1 MTSNLSPEA
10 EILADTVYILAKP
23 GHKVSHN
30 TRVEWFIGNVNRR
43 IVFPASGV
51 CAQLPDWPADCAP
64 AAWSSLSILAASPSP
79 PLPSVFPI
87 TYCIHPHTTVK
98 YLAHSH
104 RITFVLDLSY
114 SMLQPCSSG
123 FSVLHHAVF
132 CLESVLYKLIPPA
145 SGLSLPL
152 PTSLLTPLSLFISI
166 IGVIPNRQS
175 FTLIHDWEASLE
187 GIKSVIAAVNKRLFQ
202 LETADL
208 LAQSFSSSSA
218 SALVDMLRHGVL
230 TLAMQMPDWAPA
242 SLIII
247 SDACFTMLDMAELDL
262 SLAHLRAAAIRC
274 SFIVPSA
281 VVTSTATDF
290 APARTPRDLL
300 RSVSSNA
307 CIPHV
312 DLCQFIAHATAGFCL
327 TGLSTDW
334 QCLSKQT
341 SSQWN
346 QIHELLLALRL
357 QDDVESTP
365 EKEGD
370 LGWVAINEIQP
381 YSRIVNAALNHVLAS
396 RLKDG
401 YRLRSVSVPPAKQGS
416 TSSATSS
423 SSWIQIEL
431 ALAWKPGV
439 LFRLFL
445 AGEWLLPTGQLPIFS
460 STYYLLH
467 AASTPSKTE
476 PVVSGRY
483 CIANLRVR
491 ANCSL
496 LRALTQQRR
505 DQVTSPY
512 LSSTLNRFDFHFRL
526 LTHVDDYLENVSSFN
541 LNPDIYS
548 VPARYKNGLCSVFIT
563 AQGASGGSEI
573 YLSGNTA
580 EEMEHDKSLSNFVYY
595 WGRLLTL
602 DIANCYRWM
611 HSETLYVVLEHDSPL
626 PTNLFIPVPTRRV
639 TELLTCRQSLARI
652 HSMLSDWC
660 TFVLLEN
667 HTYIRL
673 EYPSHESSED
683 PDGPEASE
691 ATLSHASSPCVP
703 CYFTLVRLEMK
714 LPEIRVRVAFTAG
727 VQSDYRR
734 ATLEQL
740 SRRFRVLSFLPRGR
754 QAVPKS
760 RHKSGAFGPLYPFSL
775 NHAENVHVPPLQRTW
790 GETPCCMVFLSQ
802 LDRLIVENGTWMSSR
817 QQNYRTTTLPSSANF
832 QMSKSFLK
840 GTVAEVR
847 CEVAPALLR
856 QHLCTSGCIW
866 VAPVVSK
873 SPNCVA
879 KMFSTLM
886 NLRIQEG
893 FHFVRSGPQP
903 GFVSMAREFMF
914 SVDSAAEGAVKQP
927 CLIQYQLYP
936 FRVKT
941 ARSDQSGGMSEM
953 RIASEAVQRVLDTTL
968 AKNVSRS
975 LVSQLKALTS
985 AQLSSEIQIATE
997 VWIEPKHG
1005 HASDLPTEALYLANL
1020 SYTQVVERILQL
1032 DCFCLAAYSTLEKI
1046 LTACLLRMIE
1056 LQRLAAPLTSPT
1068 SNGSQTIPII
1078 ESSTTTTTSSLL
1090 SSTAPATALPFN
1102 LANITAVCPRLC
1114 LLYPLLLDASLVQET
1129 TKALKYFSSN
1139 NVITRLVFN
1148 LTHRMPFITPIR
1160 LSSIDSDQFSRFL
1173 LSEETEE
1180 NASRLNH
1187 AMLESGAVEWQ
1198 CFATI
1203 VSFIETMSRDD
1214 GCESRSDGPGLH
1226 PLSRENF
1233 VEVSSAEIGASPV
1246 TFFILPANMKAAT
1259 SPFCQDLTN
1268 NLRQRSGD
1276 PNRHEPSF
1284 PIFVYS
1290 CTHTYLSFPL
1300 DDRWTYN
1307 HPDTLI
1313 VDFFKQ
1319 DKEVSDTV
1327 IRDLRF
1333 VCREE
1338 LTSNP
1343 PDSFLAA
1350 ARGNPRLTKE
1360 LVLLW
1365 ARLRD
1370 ASLGL
1375 LDLCDE
1381 AFVECAHRTLLH
1393 DFVVSEA
1400 AIRNV
1405 LTSEQFCSALP
1416 SITVDATE
1424 FLCSTCSHCFNALR
1438 NQISNSSF
1446 QNLTSLPCKK
1456 KRCEGCE
1463 LRPNDC
1469 ERIRG
1474 RLSTVLN
1481 QYFSPISQLPGF
1493 YYFRGGEE
1501 TLRSHV
1507 HRTTMQRCDT
1517 SPTPI
1522 PRPISHI
1529 LVPPPKNSS
1538 PEYQKSAE
1546 VSVSRQVMFSTSSRS
1561 ESDTEEVRKKE
1572 RAEADEKKGDRTAAL
1587 LSSPNE
1593 VQPISYMKPLF
1604 LKVMVKLKYGCE
1616 EVKLPIEN
1624 LPICLLDVLC
1634 SSDEVNLQEL
1644 SMSVIF
1650 TPLIWKPKVGTSLP
1664 NASAESPNYQESP
1677 ATAMSPGGHLDPV
1690 GEISESSN
1698 SDSGSDSEK
1707 LSAFSEAGDNALS
1720 TNTLRSSLPS
1730 LPSKI
1735 HPSRRAASMSSEVF
1749 EDGDFLCSLHW
1760 CECHLEVSEAAS
1772 PCSICRALGNPEFLR
1787 YLDNEQWISLRRT
1800 TQIFRWLLQDE
1811 VVCSQRLLQPLLVS
1825 TVEAVLRHMENTK
1838 SLLLNI
1844 VPSSSVLMPFH
1855 INPSYALLSKGCIRA
1870 GKGADSDASDVL
1882 LDLMRAIG
1890 WESVDL
1896 AFIVK
1901 SEKSIPR
1908 FVDRMQSI
1916 SFRYAQAQL
1925 NHMGDYY
1932 VVCRTEPSH
1941 PPLLSSPPQQEKQ
1954 EQYPLARAVSEA
1966 GISAQIE
1973 PKPTSP
1979 SRFWQVGV
1987 CDLSNAPEIDKV
1999 SSHSVSLPSAL
2010 QPAQSSPKFE
2020 ASDDSAEFESLTSKT
2035 HASSFAS
2042 LEHQPNIATTTT
2054 DAETDGN
2061 RFPLAS
2067 QFPPQD
2073 SLELTPQAS
2082 GPSPP
2087 AFWLIFRV
2095 GSASIQ
2101 AFFHHSDTH
2110 REPSVVEDACPH
2122 CVVFRRALD
2131 DIRSILRLVSQS
2143 LLLDQLVLDR
2153 LCDSALL
2160 PEPLEPPQRPP
2171 RHLQTSASLKRKPL
2185 TMSYV
2190 QCRSVA
2196 VSASSATDSDNTEVQ
2211 PIVGNALRKKSLPI
2225 ETTSVTADPY
2235 PPGSLACSP
2244 KFVFSMEVSPRA
2256 VIAGERGNQ
2265 VLPELRRLLEN
2276 FAVMNRK
2283 NMFVFDDSEP
2293 ALDAAKPAIRRSL
2306 IPRIFYM
2313 LLREVPLESSP
2324 ALETPRRISPTNSS
2338 RRESLPLFLGSNLTS
2353 LNRIQLQATLHG
2365 ISPPSRH
2372 FCNFVRTLLQ
2382 SLLDKIVLECLQQVL
2397 SRTVLFRFASHD
2409 FTFLFARRGHQPRHQ
2424 LFFTLPRFLT
2434 DSSKFPHVPRGTLI
2448 FPFCQYLK
2456 QNLLTFMTAA
2466 KPEREVLPSLRN
2478 RFGRV
2483 EVMLYYHRRG
2493 VGTAK
2498 FGLVTAVVDL
2508 LQAGTLEPFCITS
2521 CLDLQEW
2528 LRHREIGESAA
2539 DVASVSELIKC
2550 LTDLQISYDTASSSP
2565 DRLAVRLRLWERGE
2579 VDLKL
2584 LTKKIHAAVQNSLY
2598 DLIME
2603 YFVLSLPTCLIEV
2616 PVFKSRSSDMPY
2628 ESTTKTGAQPL
2639 AYFVHA
2645 DSIRMSGFFSHT
2657 LLPWLGLT
2665 TSTRIPSVV
2674 ERKMLLASLQ
2684 SIDLLVGELVHQL
2697 NSLVEERIGRP
2708 ANWFKCPLLSASV
2721 SPNRSGRIK
2730 SGKIQ
2735 QQLAPATCPC
2745 QQCINFFAFEAVDA
2759 DGEGWVKFSKR
2770 RPFRHRGGVF
2780 VQPRE
2785 FIIVGKNYAVCRYET
2800 ALNWSSGGRTTS
2812 SGKSGGDGRSAPD
2825 KERQIPVKQVSSWS
2839 GRVPIQRHQTL
2850 GLQMQPLQT
2859 EVSMESMTNL
2869 EDTSFDTSSTLIN
2882 LPSVSSTTAL
2892 DVPEFCEM
2900 QLCLPQCLFHSSKPS
2915 ITPAIEESVSTTATT
2930 TNTEDSDATDPSVCL
2945 QVPRQTLCLVH
2956 LRGREVRVYLYNWSR
2971 DDADRLFHRIDCLV
2985 AWYNQRFQLLSCLS
2999 LQKTGLFHCL
3009 RTPSHLRLLKQA
3021 VHLGDR
3027 LCPPELTPTST
3038 VASTSSATMASRSI
3052 RRRLL
3057 EGLVGSG
3064 APLQP
3069 PSQTVLP
3076 PSQVTS
3082 SSAEIPTLPQPP
3094 TSSAPP
3100 LNTSAGLSAHSTS
3113 PATPNAESTILHPV
3127 KSQPSC
3133 PQQHLKV
3140 GGGSSRDSQ
3149 DLNLT
3154 RIYQNCSKVPALG
3167 DASLTGAEY
3176 LDVVHIHV
3184 DQALQAIKN
3193 DWRRAEH
3200 LRLITTPLKAWMAG
3214 EFFELEQYTS
3224 MDSQTQV
3231 LLSLPP
3237 TTTPPVTAFYSAVKR
3252 YGRTLHTVCS
3262 PILFCPSA
3270 RTDALRL
3277 RELEQ
3282 VAEEEGYRNLAKE
3295 EEQQR
3300 DIGKEEGREHNETF
3314 IATEKSRLAS
3324 TPLKSDMESPSQ
3336 PGTAAQRCCGLISP
3350 LFMTPG
3356 ISRDPPSW
3364 MKEATDCLLQEF
3376 MTYMTRQMHFTVI
3389 LSTLDSESPKLDHPY
3404 ALLQRSVKM
3413 AGIHLVE
3420 VFIRDCIFC
3429 VRLKAIELCR
3439 LTRAASRAVLT
3450 GPLAADVVGRAAA
3463 VAAVKIASAMI
3474 DPFSFTS
3481 GGSGS
3486 NVTAASATVS
3496 ASGSSSI
3503 ANSPY
3508 VVKWEESSRL
3518 CDCVHLH
3525 SFLYD
3530 FYLRNVDTF
3539 LRLQSELIGQ
3549 RLQVPSLTWALPQ
3562 ISKSQRRGGGGS
3574 FGASRHPFLP
3584 ANYPIV
3590 SFLRDLA
3597 RIIPLA
3603 PVFARGTFIRLPMC
3617 LPVDARIKP
3626 EQVFE
3631 HLIEA
3636 RQAYGFKTFDLG
3648 INSSSPTH
3656 ARFGFCSFTSPR
3668 GPSIVISDDAV
3679 QSFSVH
3685 PTGGDNDISTSS
3697 ASDSETGTVKA
3708 KKLAA
3713 PMEVEIEGVTPPTP
3727 QQRPYHHSHSR
3738 PQHST
3743 STAASTP
3750 RFVPQLRLPTLKH
3763 FSLACAAY
3771 LDKEAAVS
3779 STSPE
3784 VVEFPTAPRRI
3795 GISVFVILTDQC
3807 RRFPRARLS
3816 SLPHGLSAECL
3827 MPNDSSAAPKIHLT
3841 VSMRSTLGD
3850 TSSALPPSLASNQR
3864 CRHTSLNVFALGEST
3879 AGTTHGGGRSTMSR
3893 TTTGEATALQHD
3905 PGLRW
3910 KISYLGVWPSH
3921 QIELRRAL
3929 KLVYQALY
3937 FSMPHIVNSAIL
3949 SCHKNLLW
3957 YRLFDPQYFPPVIA
3971 SALPPTPLPS
3981 SAEEVDEI
3989 GQEAVSLLFPEVT
4002 HRGLSCEE
4010 FQDLINSAPL
4020 KVDLLR
4026 MDPRLL
4032 DLLNISGE
4040 HLASSVVNHLNS
4052 SGGKTVAFLFDGAI
4066 ESINGWTHLVVIDP
4080 SFREGLIHI
4089 SWRRERGSS
4098 QQTQRQFSRLGWGP
4112 KVEQYP
4118 SAISKFSSFLRTI
4131 LAPMK
4136 KPVEGVSLAEVS
4148 TEVEPSWRICDFTM
4162 RAVFRSP
4169 DSMEASMRNL
4179 SGSAIASS
4187 SSGSATATAS
4197 TNATVLNFYRTHL
4210 MPVLKLIVEI
4220 LVLHVW
4226 RDLH

>member
-1 MTSNLSPEA
+1 MTSNLSPKA

-79 PLPSVFPI
+79 SLPSVFPI
-87 TYCIHPHTTVK
+87 TYCIHPHTIVK

-104 RITFVLDLSY
+104 RITFVLDLSE
-114 SMLQPCSSG
+114 SMLQPCSTG
-123 FSVLHHAVF
+123 FSALHHTVF

-152 PTSLLTPLSLFISI
+152 PNTLLAPLSLFISI
-166 IGVIPNRQS
+166 IGVVPNRQS

-187 GIKSVIAAVNKRLFQ
+187 GIKPVIATVNKRLFQ

-208 LAQSFSSSSA
+208 LAQPYSSSPA

-242 SLIII
+242 SLVII
-247 SDACFTMLDMAELDL
+247 SDACFTTLDMAELDR

-281 VVTSTATDF
+281 IAASYAAKDF
-290 APARTPRDLL
+290 APAGTPRNLL
-300 RSVSSNA
+300 RAISSSP
-307 CIPHV
+307 CVPHV

-357 QDDVESTP
+357 QDDVESTL

-381 YSRIVNAALNHVLAS
+381 YSRVVHAALNHVLAS

-401 YRLRSVSVPPAKQGS
+401 YRLRSVSVPPVRQDSA
-416 TSSATSS
+416 SSDTAS

-445 AGEWLLPTGQLPIFS
+445 AGEWLLPKGQLPVFS
-460 STYYLLH
+460 STYYLLN
-467 AASTPSKTE
+467 AANASS
-476 PVVSGRY
+476 VVSGRC

-496 LRALTQQRR
+496 LRAFTQQRR
-505 DQVTSPY
+505 DQVASPY
-512 LSSTLNRFDFHFRL
+512 LASTLNRFDFHFRL
-526 LTHVDDYLENVSSFN
+526 LNHVDDYLENVSSFN

-548 VPARYKNGLCSVFIT
+548 VPLRYKNGLCSVFIT

-639 TELLTCRQSLARI
+639 TDLLTCRQSLARI

-673 EYPSHESSED
+673 EYPSHDSLED
-683 PDGPEASE
+683 PDGPETSE
-691 ATLSHASSPCVP
+691 ASLSHASSSRVP

-775 NHAENVHVPPLQRTW
+775 SHTENVHVPPLQRTW

-802 LDRLIVENGTWMSSR
+802 LDLLIVETGTWMSSR
-817 QQNYRTTTLPSSANF
+817 QQNYRTATLPSSANF
-832 QMSKSFLK
+832 QVSKSFLK

-873 SPNCVA
+873 SPNCVT

-903 GFVSMAREFMF
+903 GFVSMAREVMF

-941 ARSDQSGGMSEM
+941 ARNDQSGEASEVRM
-953 RIASEAVQRVLDTTL
+953 ASEAVQRVLDTAL
-968 AKNVSRS
+968 AKNISRS
-975 LVSQLKALTS
+975 FVNQLKALTS

-1020 SYTQVVERILQL
+1020 SYTQVVERIFQL

-1056 LQRLAAPLTSPT
+1056 LQRLAAPSASPT
-1068 SNGSQTIPII
+1068 LNGSQTIPI
-1078 ESSTTTTTSSLL
+1078 ESPTTTTATSTSL
-1090 SSTAPATALPFN
+1090 SSTAPAAALPFN

-1114 LLYPLLLDASLVQET
+1114 LLYPLLLDASLVKET
-1129 TKALKYFSSN
+1129 TTSLKYFSSY

-1148 LTHRMPFITPIR
+1148 LTHRMSFITPIR
-1160 LSSIDSDQFSRFL
+1160 LSSIDSDQFNRFL
-1173 LSEETEE
+1173 MSEETEE
-1180 NASRLNH
+1180 NASRLNR
-1187 AMLESGAVEWQ
+1187 ALLESGAVEWQ

-1203 VSFIETMSRDD
+1203 VSLVETISGGDD
-1214 GCESRSDGPGLH
+1214 GEARGLR
-1226 PLSRENF
+1226 PLPRENF
-1233 VEVSSAEIGASPV
+1233 TEVSSAEIGASPV
-1246 TFFILPANMKAAT
+1246 TFFLLPANIKVAT
-1259 SPFCQDLTN
+1259 SLFCQDLMY

-1276 PNRHEPSF
+1276 PNRYEPSF
-1284 PIFVYS
+1284 PIFIYS

-1307 HPDTLI
+1307 HPDTLV

-1319 DKEVSDTV
+1319 DKEVSDTAL
-1327 IRDLRF
+1327 RDLRF

-1360 LVLLW
+1360 LGLLW
-1365 ARLRD
+1365 DRLRD

-1393 DFVVSEA
+1393 DFVVSET
-1400 AIRNV
+1400 AIRSV

-1424 FLCSTCSHCFNALR
+1424 FLCSTCSHCFNAIR
-1438 NQISNSSF
+1438 NQTSKSGF
-1446 QNLTSLPCKK
+1446 QNPVSFPCKR
-1456 KRCEGCE
+1456 KRSEGCE
-1463 LRPNDC
+1463 LRPNDR

-1474 RLSTVLN
+1474 RLFNVLT
-1481 QYFSPISQLPGF
+1481 QYFSPISQFPGF

-1501 TLRSHV
+1501 TARSHV
-1507 HRTTMQRCDT
+1507 HRTTTQRCHT

-1522 PRPISHI
+1522 PRPNSHI
-1529 LVPPPKNSS
+1529 LSPTSKISS
-1538 PEYQKSAE
+1538 PEYQKSTE

-1561 ESDTEEVRKKE
+1561 ESDTEEVKKKE
-1572 RAEADEKKGDRTAAL
+1572 HTEAVEEKKGDRTAAVL
-1587 LSSPNE
+1587 LSPNE
-1593 VQPISYMKPLF
+1593 LQLMPYRKPLF
-1604 LKVMVKLKYGCE
+1604 LKVMLKLKNGGE

-1624 LPICLLDVLC
+1624 LPICLLDVLS

-1644 SMSVIF
+1644 SLSVIF
-1650 TPLIWKPKVGTSLP
+1650 TPLIWKPKVGISSSD
-1664 NASAESPNYQESP
+1664 AGAESPNYQESP
-1677 ATAMSPGGHLDPV
+1677 ATANSTGGHLDPV
-1690 GEISESSN
+1690 EEMGKSSN
-1698 SDSGSDSEK
+1698 SGSGSDSEE
-1707 LSAFSEAGDNALS
+1707 LSTFSEAGDNALS
-1720 TNTLRSSLPS
+1720 TNILRPSLRS

-1772 PCSICRALGNPEFLR
+1772 PCSICRALGNPDFLQ

-1844 VPSSSVLMPFH
+1844 VPSSSVVMPLH
-1855 INPSYALLSKGCIRA
+1855 ISPSYALLSKGCIR
-1870 GKGADSDASDVL
+1870 GEKGVNSDAPDVL
-1882 LDLMRAIG
+1882 LDLIRAIG

-1896 AFIVK
+1896 AFIAK

-1908 FVDRMQSI
+1908 FVERLQSI

-1925 NHMGDYY
+1925 NRIGDYY
-1932 VVCRTEPSH
+1932 VVCRAEPSH
-1941 PPLLSSPPQQEKQ
+1941 PPFLSSSPQQKKE
-1954 EQYPLARAVSEA
+1954 EQYPLARSVSEA
-1966 GISAQIE
+1966 GIPTQIE
-1973 PKPTSP
+1973 LKPTSS
-1979 SRFWQVGV
+1979 SRFLQLGV
-1987 CDLSNAPEIDKV
+1987 CDLSNAPEIEKV
-1999 SSHSVSLPSAL
+1999 LSHSMSLPLAPRL
-2010 QPAQSSPKFE
+2010 AQSSHKVE

-2054 DAETDGN
+2054 DAETDGT

-2073 SLELTPQAS
+2073 SLALTPQAC
-2082 GPSPP
+2082 GPTLP

-2131 DIRSILRLVSQS
+2131 DIQSILRLVSQS

-2171 RHLQTSASLKRKPL
+2171 RHLQTSTSFKRKPL
-2185 TMSYV
+2185 TASYA
-2190 QCRSVA
+2190 QYRSIA
-2196 VSASSATDSDNTEVQ
+2196 VSASSATDSDTTEVQ
-2211 PIVGNALRKKSLPI
+2211 SIVGNALRKKSLPN
-2225 ETTSVTADPY
+2225 ETTSVAADPY

-2293 ALDAAKPAIRRSL
+2293 TLDATKPVIRRSL

-2324 ALETPRRISPTNSS
+2324 ALEAPCRTSPTSSS
-2338 RRESLPLFLGSNLTS
+2338 RRESLPLFLGSNSSS

-2365 ISPPSRH
+2365 ISSPSRH

-2397 SRTVLFRFASHD
+2397 SRTVLFRFAPHD
-2409 FTFLFARRGHQPRHQ
+2409 FNFLFARRGHQPRHQ

-2508 LQAGTLEPFCITS
+2508 LQADTLEPFCITS
-2521 CLDLQEW
+2521 CLDLHEW
-2528 LRHREIGESAA
+2528 LRHREIGENAVDIA
-2539 DVASVSELIKC
+2539 RVSELVKC
-2550 LTDLQISYDTASSSP
+2550 LTDLQISYDSTSLSP
-2565 DRLAVRLRLWERGE
+2565 GRLAVRLRLWERGE
-2579 VDLKL
+2579 VDLKF
-2584 LTKKIHAAVQNSLY
+2584 LTDKLHAAVQNALY
-2598 DLIME
+2598 DLIIE
-2603 YFVLSLPTCLIEV
+2603 YFVLSPSVCLLEV
-2616 PVFKSRSSDMPY
+2616 PVFKSRSSDIPH
-2628 ESTTKTGAQPL
+2628 ESATKADAQP
-2639 AYFVHA
+2639 FTHSVHA
-2645 DSIRMSGFFSHT
+2645 DGIRMSGFFSHT
-2657 LLPWLGLT
+2657 LLPWLGVT
-2665 TSTRIPSVV
+2665 TSTQLPPVI

-2684 SIDLLVGELVHQL
+2684 SIDLLVSELVHQL

-2708 ANWFKCPLLSASV
+2708 SNWFKCPFLSTSV
-2721 SPNRSGRIK
+2721 LPNRSGRIK
-2730 SGKIQ
+2730 SASMQ
-2735 QQLAPATCPC
+2735 QQLASMTCPC

-2759 DGEGWVKFSKR
+2759 DGEEWVKFSKR
-2770 RPFRHRGGVF
+2770 RPFGQRGGVF

-2812 SGKSGGDGRSAPD
+2812 PGKSGGSGRAAPD
-2825 KERQIPVKQVSSWS
+2825 EERKIPVKQIASWS
-2839 GRVPIQRHQTL
+2839 GCVPIQRHQTL
-2850 GLQMQPLQT
+2850 GLQMQSLPA
-2859 EVSMESMTNL
+2859 EVPMESMTTL
-2869 EDTSFDTSSTLIN
+2869 EDTSFDTSSSALIN
-2882 LPSVSSTTAL
+2882 LPSVPSTTVL

-2900 QLCLPQCLFHSSKPS
+2900 QLCLPQFLFHSSKPS
-2915 ITPAIEESVSTTATT
+2915 TSPVIEESASTTTT
-2930 TNTEDSDATDPSVCL
+2930 TTTEDSDASGPCFCL

-2971 DDADRLFHRIDCLV
+2971 DDADRLFYRIDCLV

-3027 LCPPELTPTST
+3027 LCPPEMTPTST
-3038 VASTSSATMASRSI
+3038 VASTPSATMASRSI

-3069 PSQTVLP
+3069 PLQTVPP
-3076 PSQVTS
+3076 PSQIAS
-3082 SSAEIPTLPQPP
+3082 SSTETPTPPQPP
-3094 TSSAPP
+3094 IPHAPP
-3100 LNTSAGLSAHSTS
+3100 SNGSAGISTHSTS
-3113 PATPNAESTILHPV
+3113 PATPNTESTILHLV
-3127 KSQPSC
+3127 KSQPSYLH
-3133 PQQHLKV
+3133 QHLKV

-3154 RIYQNCSKVPALG
+3154 RIYQNCSKVPALCNT
-3167 DASLTGAEY
+3167 SLTGAEC
-3176 LDVVHIHV
+3176 LDVVHLHV
-3184 DQALQAIKN
+3184 DQALRAIKN
-3193 DWRRAEH
+3193 DWRRAER

-3214 EFFELEQYTS
+3214 DFFELEQYTL
-3224 MDSQTQV
+3224 MDSQSQV
-3231 LLSLPP
+3231 LLSLSP
-3237 TTTPPVTAFYSAVKR
+3237 TTTPPLTAFYSAVKR

-3277 RELEQ
+3277 REVEQ
-3282 VAEEEGYRNLAKE
+3282 VAEEDGYRNLIKE
-3295 EEQQR
+3295 EEQQA

-3314 IATEKSRLAS
+3314 VVAEKSSA
-3324 TPLKSDMESPSQ
+3324 PLKSDMKSSPQ
-3336 PGTAAQRCCGLISP
+3336 PRTAAERHRGFISS
-3350 LFMTPG
+3350 LYVTSG
-3356 ISRDPPSW
+3356 VSRDPPSW
-3364 MKEATDCLLQEF
+3364 MQEATDCLLQEF

-3420 VFIRDCIFC
+3420 IFIRDCIFC

-3474 DPFSFTS
+3474 DPLSFTS

-3486 NVTAASATVS
+3486 NTAAANAAIS

-3503 ANSPY
+3503 ASSPY

-3539 LRLQSELIGQ
+3539 LRLQSDLIGQ

-3562 ISKSQRRGGGGS
+3562 ISKAQRRGCGGS
-3574 FGASRHPFLP
+3574 FAASRHPFLP
-3584 ANYPIV
+3584 ANYPV
-3590 SFLRDLA
+3590 VNFLCDLA

-3603 PVFARGTFIRLPMC
+3603 PVFARGTFMRLPMC

-3636 RQAYGFKTFDLG
+3636 RQAYGFKVFDLG
-3648 INSSSPTH
+3648 INSGLPTH
-3656 ARFGFCSFTSPR
+3656 ARFGFCSFSSPR
-3668 GPSIVISDDAV
+3668 GPLTVTSDDAV
-3679 QSFSVH
+3679 QSLSVY
-3685 PTGGDNDISTSS
+3685 PNGGSNDTSTSS
-3697 ASDSETGTVKA
+3697 ASDPEMGIMEA
-3708 KKLAA
+3708 QKLAA
-3713 PMEVEIEGVTPPTP
+3713 PTEVEMERVTPPTP
-3727 QQRPYHHSHSR
+3727 QQRSYHQSHSR
-3738 PQHST
+3738 PPHST
-3743 STAASTP
+3743 SAAASTP

-3771 LDKEAAVS
+3771 LDKEAAVP
-3779 STSPE
+3779 STSTE
-3784 VVEFPTAPRRI
+3784 VVESSNAPRRI

-3816 SLPHGLSAECL
+3816 SLPHGFSAEHQTPVQWPAIRPGL
-3827 MPNDSSAAPKIHLT
+3827 SSDKDLNTLSPKIVRSGSQEAAPVLA
-3841 VSMRSTLGD
+3841 GD
-3850 TSSALPPSLASNQR
+3850 ASSALPLSLATNQR

-3879 AGTTHGGGRSTMSR
+3879 AGTTHGGGRNIISR
-3893 TTTGEATALQHD
+3893 TTSGEATALQHD

-3929 KLVYQALY
+3929 KLVHQALY
-3937 FSMPHIVNSAIL
+3937 LSMPHIINSAIL

-3957 YRLFDPQYFPPVIA
+3957 YRLFDPQYFPSVLA
-3971 SALPPTPLPS
+3971 SALPSAPPPS
-3981 SAEEVDEI
+3981 GAEEVDEI

-4032 DLLNISGE
+4032 DLLSISGE

-4052 SGGKTVAFLFDGAI
+4052 SGGKTVAFLFDGTI
-4066 ESINGWTHLVVIDP
+4066 ESI
-4080 SFREGLIHI
+4080 SLIHI
-4089 SWRRERGSS
+4089 SWRRECGPS
-4098 QQTQRQFSRLGWGP
+4098 QQTKRQFSRLGWETRA
-4112 KVEQYP
+4112 EQSP

-4136 KPVEGVSLAEVS
+4136 QPVEGVSLAEAL
-4148 TEVEPSWRICDFTM
+4148 TEVEPSWGLCDFTM

-4169 DSMEASMRNL
+4169 NSMEASIRNL
-4179 SGSAIASS
+4179 SGSAIQSS
-4187 SSGSATATAS
+4187 SSASATATSS
-4197 TNATVLNFYRTHL
+4197 TNAMVLNFYRTHL
-4210 MPVLKLIVEI
+4210 MSVLKLIVEI

>member
-1 MTSNLSPEA
+1 MTSNSSPET
-10 EILADTVYILAKP
+10 EIPADTVYVLAKP

-30 TRVEWFIGNVNRR
+30 TRVEWFIGNVNRH

-64 AAWSSLSILAASPSP
+64 ASWSSLSIVAALPSP
-79 PLPSVFPI
+79 PLPSAFPI
-87 TYCIHPHTTVK
+87 SYCIHPHTTVK

-104 RITFVLDLSY
+104 RITFVLDLSD
-114 SMLQPCSSG
+114 SMLQPCSTG
-123 FSVLHHAVF
+123 FSVLYHAVF
-132 CLESVLYKLIPPA
+132 CLESVLYKLIPPS

-152 PTSLLTPLSLFISI
+152 PNSFLSPLSLFISI
-166 IGVIPNRQS
+166 IGVVPNRQS

-208 LAQSFSSSSA
+208 FTLSYSSSSA

-247 SDACFTMLDMAELDL
+247 SDACFTTLDMVELDRC
-262 SLAHLRAAAIRC
+262 LAHLRAAAIRC
-274 SFIVPSA
+274 SFIVPSTI
-281 VVTSTATDF
+281 VTSTVTDF
-290 APARTPRDLL
+290 APARTPRNLL
-300 RSVSSNA
+300 RAISTSP
-307 CIPHV
+307 CIPQL

-327 TGLSTDW
+327 TGLSTDRQYW
-334 QCLSKQT
+334 SRQN

-365 EKEGD
+365 DKEGD

-381 YSRIVNAALNHVLAS
+381 YSRIVHAALNHVLAS

-401 YRLRSVSVPPAKQGS
+401 YRLRSVSVPPAKNDS
-416 TSSATSS
+416 VSPATS

-439 LFRLFL
+439 VFRLFL
-445 AGEWLLPTGQLPIFS
+445 AGEWFLPTGQLPVFS
-460 STYYLLH
+460 SNYYLLQ
-467 AASTPSKTE
+467 AANTSSRTKPI
-476 PVVSGRY
+476 VSGRY

-496 LRALTQQRR
+496 LRAFTQQRR
-505 DQVTSPY
+505 DQVTSSY
-512 LSSTLNRFDFHFRL
+512 LASTLNRFDFHFRL
-526 LTHVDDYLENVSSFN
+526 LNLVDDYLENVSSFN

-548 VPARYKNGLCSVFIT
+548 VPVRYKNGLCSVYIT

-580 EEMEHDKSLSNFVYY
+580 EEMEHDKSLFNFVYY

-611 HSETLYVVLEHDSPL
+611 HSKTLYVVLEHDSPL

-639 TELLTCRQSLARI
+639 TDLLTCRQSLARI

-673 EYPSHESSED
+673 EYPSHESLED
-683 PDGPEASE
+683 TGNPEASE
-691 ATLSHASSPCVP
+691 APLSHASSLCVP

-714 LPEIRVRVAFTAG
+714 LPEMRVRVAFTAG

-760 RHKSGAFGPLYPFSL
+760 RHKSGTFGPLYPFSL
-775 NHAENVHVPPLQRTW
+775 NHAEDVHVPPLQRSW

-802 LDRLIVENGTWMSSR
+802 LDRLIVETGTWMSSR
-817 QQNYRTTTLPSSANF
+817 QQNYRTATQPSSSNF
-832 QMSKSFLK
+832 QVSKSFLK
-840 GTVAEVR
+840 GTVTEAR
-847 CEVAPALLR
+847 CEVTPVLLR
-856 QHLCTSGCIW
+856 QHLSTSGCIW

-903 GFVSMAREFMF
+903 GFVSMAREVMF
-914 SVDSAAEGAVKQP
+914 SVDSAAEGAIKRP

-941 ARSDQSGGMSEM
+941 ARSDQSRDASEM
-953 RIASEAVQRVLDTTL
+953 RTASEAVQKVLDAAL
-968 AKNVSRS
+968 ASKVPRLFVNR
-975 LVSQLKALTS
+975 LKALTS

-1005 HASDLPTEALYLANL
+1005 YASDLPTEALYLANL
-1020 SYTQVVERILQL
+1020 PYAQVVERILQL

-1046 LTACLLRMIE
+1046 LTACLLRIIE
-1056 LQRLAAPLTSPT
+1056 LQRLAVPPASPT
-1068 SNGSQTIPII
+1068 SNESQTT
-1078 ESSTTTTTSSLL
+1078 SMKSLTTTTSNSS
-1090 SSTAPATALPFN
+1090 SSTAPAVALPFN
-1102 LANITAVCPRLC
+1102 LANITAVCPRMC
-1114 LLYPLLLDASLVQET
+1114 LLYPLLLDASMVQET
-1129 TKALKYFSSN
+1129 TAVLKYLSSE
-1139 NVITRLVFN
+1139 NVITRLIFN
-1148 LTHRMPFITPIR
+1148 LTQRMPYITPIH
-1160 LSSIDSDQFSRFL
+1160 LSSTDSDQFNHFL
-1173 LSEETEE
+1173 VSEETEE
-1180 NASRLNH
+1180 NAPRLNR
-1187 AMLESGAVEWQ
+1187 ALLESGEVEWQ

-1203 VSFIETMSRDD
+1203 VSFIETMSGLGGGENRS
-1214 GCESRSDGPGLH
+1214 ESQGLH
-1226 PLSRENF
+1226 PLPTDNF
-1233 VEVSSAEIGASPV
+1233 VEVNSVEIGTSPV
-1246 TFFILPANMKAAT
+1246 TFFVLPANMKVAT
-1259 SPFCQDLTN
+1259 SSFCQDLMN
-1268 NLRQRSGD
+1268 NLRRRLGD
-1276 PNRHEPSF
+1276 SNRHEPSF
-1284 PIFVYS
+1284 PIFIYS

-1313 VDFFKQ
+1313 IDFFKQ
-1319 DKEVSDTV
+1319 NKDVLDATV
-1327 IRDLRF
+1327 KTPRLI
-1333 VCREE
+1333 CREE

-1343 PDSFLAA
+1343 PDGFLAA
-1350 ARGNPRLTKE
+1350 AKGNPRLTTE
-1360 LVLLW
+1360 LGLLW

-1375 LDLCDE
+1375 LNLCDE

-1393 DFVVSEA
+1393 GLVVSEE
-1400 AIRNV
+1400 AIRSV
-1405 LTSEQFCSALP
+1405 LTSERFCSSLP
-1416 SITVDATE
+1416 PITIDATE
-1424 FLCSTCSHCFNALR
+1424 FLCSTCSHCFNAIR
-1438 NQISNSSF
+1438 NQMGNSGS
-1446 QNLTSLPCKK
+1446 QNLSFFPCKK
-1456 KRCEGCE
+1456 KSPEGCE
-1463 LRPNDC
+1463 LRPHDG

-1474 RLSTVLN
+1474 RLFSVLN
-1481 QYFSPISQLPGF
+1481 QYFSPITQFPGF
-1493 YYFRGGEE
+1493 YYFRGGDEI
-1501 TLRSHV
+1501 TRPHV
-1507 HRTTMQRCDT
+1507 HLATAQRCDT
-1517 SPTPI
+1517 WPI
-1522 PRPISHI
+1522 PTTKSTSHI
-1529 LVPPPKNSS
+1529 LGLPPKYCI
-1538 PEYQKSAE
+1538 PQYRKLAE
-1546 VSVSRQVMFSTSSRS
+1546 VSGSQVMFPTSLRS
-1561 ESDTEEVRKKE
+1561 ESDTEEVKKKE
-1572 RAEADEKKGDRTAAL
+1572 CGEAMVEEKGDGTAAAL
-1587 LSSPNE
+1587 LYPNE
-1593 VQPISYMKPLF
+1593 VQPMPYRKPLF
-1604 LKVMVKLKYGCE
+1604 LKAMLKLKHGGE
-1616 EVKLPIEN
+1616 EVKLPVEN
-1624 LPICLLDVLC
+1624 LPICLLDALP

-1644 SMSVIF
+1644 SLNVIF
-1650 TPLIWKPKVGTSLP
+1650 TPLIWKPKVGIFPSDA
-1664 NASAESPNYQESP
+1664 NAESPGYQESP
-1677 ATAMSPGGHLDPV
+1677 AIATGPGGHLDPV
-1690 GEISESSN
+1690 KERSESFDSS
-1698 SDSGSDSEK
+1698 SDSDSEEF
-1707 LSAFSEAGDNALS
+1707 STFSEAGDGAFN
-1720 TNTLRSSLPS
+1720 TNILQRSLP
-1730 LPSKI
+1730 LPPSKI
-1735 HPSRRAASMSSEVF
+1735 HPSRHAPSTSSEVI

-1760 CECHLEVSEAAS
+1760 CECHLEISEAAG
-1772 PCSICRALGNPEFLR
+1772 PCSICGTFSSPEFLR

-1838 SLLLNI
+1838 FLLLNS

-1855 INPSYALLSKGCIRA
+1855 ISHSYALLSKTCISGA
-1870 GKGADSDASDVL
+1870 KGANSCVSGVL

-1890 WESVDL
+1890 WESVGL
-1896 AFIVK
+1896 EFIVE
-1901 SEKSIPR
+1901 SEKSVPR
-1908 FVDRMQSI
+1908 FLDRLQSI
-1916 SFRYAQAQL
+1916 SFRYSQAQL
-1925 NHMGDYY
+1925 NHIGDYY
-1932 VVCRTEPSH
+1932 VVCRAEPLHS
-1941 PPLLSSPPQQEKQ
+1941 PFLSSSPQEEKH
-1954 EQYPLARAVSEA
+1954 EQHPLVRSTSEA
-1966 GISAQIE
+1966 GIFVQLE
-1973 PKPTSP
+1973 TE
-1979 SRFWQVGV
+1979 
-1987 CDLSNAPEIDKV
+1987 CLMSNASETQKV
-1999 SSHSVSLPSAL
+1999 TSRSMSLPSAP
-2010 QPAQSSPKFE
+2010 QPALDIPE
-2020 ASDDSAEFESLTSKT
+2020 CEISDDSAEVESLTSKT
-2035 HASSFAS
+2035 RASSFAS
-2042 LEHQPNIATTTT
+2042 LERQPTIATTT
-2054 DAETDGN
+2054 DAETDVT

-2073 SLELTPQAS
+2073 SLNLVHQIS
-2082 GPSPP
+2082 GPSLP

-2110 REPSVVEDACPH
+2110 REPSAVEDACPH

-2131 DIRSILRLVSQS
+2131 DIRSTLRLVSQS
-2143 LLLDQLVLDR
+2143 LLLDQLVLDH
-2153 LCDSALL
+2153 LCDSSLL
-2160 PEPLEPPQRPP
+2160 PEPLEPPKRPP
-2171 RHLQTSASLKRKPL
+2171 RNLQTSATSKRKPL
-2185 TMSYV
+2185 VPTYV
-2190 QCRSVA
+2190 HSRSV
-2196 VSASSATDSDNTEVQ
+2196 VISASSATDSDNTEVQ
-2211 PIVGNALRKKSLPI
+2211 PMVENPLRKKSLPNEI
-2225 ETTSVTADPY
+2225 TSVSPERY
-2235 PPGSLACSP
+2235 PPGSLACPP

-2293 ALDAAKPAIRRSL
+2293 ASDTAKPAVRRNF

-2324 ALETPRRISPTNSS
+2324 AFETPRRTSPTSPS
-2338 RRESLPLFLGSNLTS
+2338 RRESLPLFLGSSSSS

-2365 ISPPSRH
+2365 INSPSRH

-2382 SLLDKIVLECLQQVL
+2382 SLLDKIVLQCLQQVL

-2409 FTFLFARRGHQPRHQ
+2409 FDFLFARRGHLPRHQ

-2434 DSSKFPHVPRGTLI
+2434 DSSKVPHFPRGTLI

-2466 KPEREVLPSLRN
+2466 KPEREVLSCLRN
-2478 RFGRV
+2478 RFGCV
-2483 EVMLYYHRRG
+2483 EVMLYYRRRG

-2508 LQAGTLEPFCITS
+2508 LQAGTQEPFCITS

-2528 LRHREIGESAA
+2528 LRRQEISENTAG
-2539 DVASVSELIKC
+2539 VASMAELVEC
-2550 LTDLQISYDTASSSP
+2550 LTDLQTSHDTVSSSP

-2584 LTKKIHAAVQNSLY
+2584 LTEKLHAAVQNALY

-2603 YFVLSLPTCLIEV
+2603 YFVLGLPACLIEV

-2628 ESTTKTGAQPL
+2628 EAITKTGAQTST
-2639 AYFVHA
+2639 YFVPA

-2657 LLPWLGLT
+2657 LLPWLGVT
-2665 TSTRIPSVV
+2665 TSTQLPPVI
-2674 ERKMLLASLQ
+2674 ERKLQLASLQ
-2684 SIDLLVGELVHQL
+2684 SIDLLVDELVHQL
-2697 NSLVEERIGRP
+2697 NALVEERLGCP
-2708 ANWFKCPLLSASV
+2708 ANWCKCPLLSTSTP
-2721 SPNRSGRIK
+2721 PNRGGRIK
-2730 SGKIQ
+2730 STTIQ
-2735 QQLAPATCPC
+2735 QQLASMTCPC

-2759 DGEGWVKFSKR
+2759 SGEEWMKFSKR
-2770 RPFRHRGGVF
+2770 RTFKQKGGVF

-2785 FIIVGKNYAVCRYET
+2785 FVIVGKNHAVCRYE
-2800 ALNWSSGGRTTS
+2800 AAFIRSSSGQTTS
-2812 SGKSGGDGRSAPD
+2812 PGKSDGKDRSTPD
-2825 KERQIPVKQVSSWS
+2825 EELKIPVKKVSSWS

-2850 GLQMQPLQT
+2850 ELQMQPLPT
-2859 EVSMESMTNL
+2859 EVSMESMTTL
-2869 EDTSFDTSSTLIN
+2869 EDTSFDTSSSTLVN
-2882 LPSVSSTTAL
+2882 LPSVSSTTVS

-2900 QLCLPQCLFHSSKPS
+2900 QFCLPQFLFHSSKPS
-2915 ITPAIEESVSTTATT
+2915 TSPIVEESVSTTTATIAGDGGT
-2930 TNTEDSDATDPSVCL
+2930 SGPCACL
-2945 QVPRQTLCLVH
+2945 QVPRQTLCLIH
-2956 LRGREVRVYLYNWSR
+2956 LRGREVRIYLYNWSR
-2971 DDADRLFHRIDCLV
+2971 DDADRLLQRVDCLV

-3021 VHLGDR
+3021 VHLSDH

-3038 VASTSSATMASRSI
+3038 VVSVPSASTASRSI

-3069 PSQTVLP
+3069 PSQTFAS

-3082 SSAEIPTLPQPP
+3082 SAEPLTPPQLPTP
-3094 TSSAPP
+3094 SAPP
-3100 LNTSAGLSAHSTS
+3100 SNASAGISTHSTS
-3113 PATPNAESTILHPV
+3113 PATPSTESTLLHLV
-3127 KSQPSC
+3127 QPQPLC
-3133 PQQHLKV
+3133 LQQQLRV
-3140 GGGSSRDSQ
+3140 GGEILRDSR

-3154 RIYQNCSKVPALG
+3154 RIYQNCAQVAALG
-3167 DASLTGAEY
+3167 NTSATGVEY
-3176 LDVVHIHV
+3176 LDVVHLHV
-3184 DQALQAIKN
+3184 DQALRVVKN
-3193 DWRRAEH
+3193 DWRRAEQ

-3214 EFFELEQYTS
+3214 ESFILEQYTP
-3224 MDSQTQV
+3224 MDSQSQV
-3231 LLSLPP
+3231 LPSLPP
-3237 TTTPPVTAFYSAVKR
+3237 LTTPPLTAFYSAVKR

-3262 PILFCPSA
+3262 PFLFCPSA
-3270 RTDALRL
+3270 RIDALQL

-3282 VAEEEGYRNLAKE
+3282 IAEEEGYRNLSKGE
-3295 EEQQR
+3295 EHQKN
-3300 DIGKEEGREHNETF
+3300 IGKEERRGHNETF
-3314 IATEKSRLAS
+3314 IMEGKSSVPLEGAVQSSPPPKTAVQQRRGLTCPLLV
-3324 TPLKSDMESPSQ
+3324 TPSVV
-3336 PGTAAQRCCGLISP
+3336 
-3350 LFMTPG
+3350 
-3356 ISRDPPSW
+3356 RDSPSW
-3364 MKEATDCLLQEF
+3364 MQEAKDCLLQEF
-3376 MTYMTRQMHFTVI
+3376 ITYMTHQMHFTVI

-3404 ALLQRSVKM
+3404 ALLQRSVKV

-3420 VFIRDCIFC
+3420 IFIRDCIFC

-3450 GPLAADVVGRAAA
+3450 GPLAVDLVGRAAA

-3474 DPFSFTS
+3474 DPFSMTS

-3486 NVTAASATVS
+3486 NTTTVNAAVS
-3496 ASGSSSI
+3496 AAASSSI
-3503 ANSPY
+3503 ASSSY

-3530 FYLRNVDTF
+3530 FYLRNVDSF
-3539 LRLQSELIGQ
+3539 LRLQSDLIGQ
-3549 RLQVPSLTWALPQ
+3549 RLQVPNLTWALPQ
-3562 ISKSQRRGGGGS
+3562 ISKAQRRRGGGS
-3574 FGASRHPFLP
+3574 FGASQHPFLP
-3584 ANYPIV
+3584 ANYPV
-3590 SFLRDLA
+3590 LSFLRDLA

-3603 PVFARGTFIRLPMC
+3603 PVFARGTFTRLPMY

-3626 EQVFE
+3626 KQVFE

-3636 RQAYGFKTFDLG
+3636 RQAYGFKAFDLG
-3648 INSSSPTH
+3648 INSSLPTH
-3656 ARFGFCSFTSPR
+3656 ARFGFCSFSSPR
-3668 GPSIVISDDAV
+3668 CPSTVTSDDAA
-3679 QSFSVH
+3679 QSLSIH
-3685 PTGGDNDISTSS
+3685 PAGGDNDTSTSS
-3697 ASDSETGTVKA
+3697 TSDSEMGIVEA
-3708 KKLAA
+3708 LKLVPPTEAVIGGVA
-3713 PMEVEIEGVTPPTP
+3713 PLTPP
-3727 QQRPYHHSHSR
+3727 QRPYHHSHSR
-3738 PQHST
+3738 PPHST
-3743 STAASTP
+3743 SASASTP
-3750 RFVPQLRLPTLKH
+3750 RFVPQLRLPCLKH

-3771 LDKEAAVS
+3771 LDKEADVS
-3779 STSPE
+3779 STSTE
-3784 VVEFPTAPRRI
+3784 VAESSTTPQRI

-3816 SLPHGLSAECL
+3816 SLPHGLSAEHQTPVEWPAIRPGL
-3827 MPNDSSAAPKIHLT
+3827 SSDRDLNILSPKLVRSGSQETTSILAGDS
-3841 VSMRSTLGD
+3841 
-3850 TSSALPPSLASNQR
+3850 SSALPLSLASGQR

-3879 AGTTHGGGRSTMSR
+3879 VGTTHGRGRSTMSR
-3893 TTTGEATALQHD
+3893 TASGEATTLQHD

-3929 KLVYQALY
+3929 KLVHHTLY
-3937 FSMPHIVNSAIL
+3937 LSMPHVINSAIL

-3957 YRLFDPQYFPPVIA
+3957 YRLFDAQYFPLIPP
-3971 SALPPTPLPS
+3971 STLPPTPSPS
-3981 SAEEVDEI
+3981 SAQEVDEI
-3989 GQEAVSLLFPEVT
+3989 GQEAVSLLFSEAT

-4010 FQDLINSAPL
+4010 FRDLINSAPL

-4026 MDPRLL
+4026 MDPRIL

-4052 SGGKTVAFLFDGAI
+4052 SGGKTVAFLFNEAN
-4066 ESINGWTHLVVIDP
+4066 ESSSGRTHLVVIDP
-4080 SFREGLIHI
+4080 SFHEGLIHI
-4089 SWRRERGSS
+4089 SWRCEHGSA
-4098 QQTQRQFSRLGWGP
+4098 QQTQRHFSRLSWEI
-4112 KVEQYP
+4112 KMEQSP
-4118 SAISKFSSFLRTI
+4118 SAISKFSSFLRTM
-4131 LAPMK
+4131 LSPMK
-4136 KPVEGVSLAEVS
+4136 QPVEGVPL
-4148 TEVEPSWRICDFTM
+4148 TEALTEAEPSWKLCDFTM
-4162 RAVFRSP
+4162 RAVFRSA
-4169 DSMEASMRNL
+4169 DSIEASVRNL

-4187 SSGSATATAS
+4187 SGCLATATSS
-4197 TNATVLNFYRTHL
+4197 TNAMASNFYRAQL

-4220 LVLHVW
+4220 LTLHVW